1 MQPLNDDEEMFFKR
15 IYSIKENVLNN
26 YKISMLKFLD
36 LRKQEI
42 IRYIIGGDCNLYF
55 SGGYSDAEYKKCII
69 SPFEIENPDFKIV
82 PLKLNYN
89 KKFLELNHRKV
100 LAVLMGLGIKREV
113 FGDIII
119 DDCCYIMA
127 STENADF
134 IIDNLRL
141 ISHNP
146 VEVVKY
152 NGEVKNKIN
161 FDKEKLFV
169 SSMRLDTVVAG
180 AYNISRNISQELIKN
195 GCVKVNQTEI
205 LNTSHELKIDN
216 LISVRGK
223 GRFKLL
229 NILGTS
235 KSSRIVLEI
244 GKYI

>member
-1 MQPLNDDEEMFFKR
+1 MQPLNDDEVMFFKR

-26 YKISMLKFLD
+26 YKISILKFLD

-55 SGGYSDAEYKKCII
+55 SGGYLDAEYKKCII
-69 SPFEIENPDFKIV
+69 SPFEIDNPDFKIV

-113 FGDIII
+113 FGDIILN
-119 DDCCYIMA
+119 DDCIIMA
-127 STENADF
+127 SAENADF

-152 NGEVKNKIN
+152 DGEVKNKIN

-169 SSMRLDTVVAG
+169 SSMRLDAIIAG

-205 LNTSHELKIDN
+205 LNTSHELKTDN

-244 GKYI
+244 GKYV